1 MQQSE
6 ASPWDASHIPYHVS
20 HIPYPLEGRVAIV
33 TGAAGGLGRVFC
45 LALAAA
51 GARIVAVDLNEDGLG
66 QTIEAITAAGGEVLA
81 LRANITREA
90 DTLKMVEAALEQWG
104 RVDILVNNAA
114 LYSTLSRRPFYE
126 LPVEEWDRV
135 MAVNLKGPWLCARA
149 VYPAMKEQAKGKI
162 INIAS
167 ATFFSGSPLWSHYVA
182 SKGGLIGL
190 TRSLAREAGD
200 DGICVNAI
208 APGFTLTEAS
218 RSVMPE
224 AEQYG
229 VARGAIK
236 RAEQPEDI
244 AGLVVFLA
252 SDASDFITG
261 QTIVVDGGR
270 QLY

>member
-1 MQQSE
+1 MALSE
-6 ASPWDASHIPYHVS
+6 PVL
-20 HIPYPLEGRVAIV
+20 PLTNRVALV
-33 TGAAGGLGRVFC
+33 TGAAGGLGRTFC

-51 GARIVAVDLNEDGLG
+51 GARVVAADLNLAGAQQTAEAAGAAGGQAVAVAVD
-66 QTIEAITAAGGEVLA
+66 V
-81 LRANITREA
+81 TREA
-90 DTLKMVEAALEQWG
+90 ETGQMVAAAVDRWG

-114 LYSTLSRRPFYE
+114 LYATLSRQPFYE
-126 LPVEEWDRV
+126 LPLDEWDRV
-135 MAVNLKGPWLCARA
+135 MAVNLKGPLLCARA
-149 VYPAMKEQAKGKI
+149 VYPVMKQQGYGKI

-190 TRSLAREAGD
+190 TRTLAREAGPA
-200 DGICVNAI
+200 GICVNAV

-218 RSVMPE
+218 KAVMPE
-224 AEQYG
+224 AESYG
-229 VARGAIK
+229 VSRGALQ
-236 RAEQPEDI
+236 RAEQPEDV

-252 SDASDFITG
+252 SDASNFITG